1 MKKLFYINLILTM
14 TLFFSCSMGEEKI
27 EYTVVHMQQNIQNDD
42 YTVVETE
49 KFSCQFGEMTDIQAK
64 EYTGFTVRDFTQEKI
79 TDSKEIK
86 ILYDRNYVTYKFNLA
101 GGTGAKSVTAKYG
114 TPVDENSVQEPVKA
128 GSTFSFW
135 QPELPQT
142 FEEDCTFTA
151 NWNYPYYKVQYLF
164 QNSEDDGYS
173 ESPDYPQKKVYGRKG
188 YKTEV
193 TAEDISGFTAKDIE
207 QIIISDG
214 EQTVKVYYDRKIITL
229 FIDLDGGIGTN
240 YIKGKFGSP
249 VTAFLFG
256 TLEKKGYSFW
266 KFDAELPETFA
277 LEDDNKTVAK
287 ALWSY
292 SGKSHYGVSFY
303 MQNISDDHYTKL
315 EIETAVHTGE
325 TGGLTDIH
333 LNANGKLYVG
343 ETKYEFT
350 GFHPAVDDKGKLI
363 SENVTID
370 PSETTIAKVYFDRNV
385 STISI
390 LSTSMF
396 YIYGEE
402 LQKITRDGTEYNYYE
417 IKGRYGEAVEV
428 PYINVKS
435 SNGSYYVHMKESSL
449 NVPKFYPEDS
459 TLYEISATNW
469 NGETNTY
476 NLYYDFNDEDGPKAS
491 KDNYFAG
498 SIKGSDGVTPP
509 NDVTRDGYIL
519 KEYTL
524 NKDGSGT
531 VYKAGTYCSYFAP
544 TPYHDVDVTLYAQWE
559 KKQ

>member
-1 MKKLFYINLILTM
+1 MA
-14 TLFFSCSMGEEKI
+14 LFFSCSMGEEKI
-27 EYTVVHMQQNIQNDD
+27 EYTVVHMQQNVQNDD
-42 YTVVETE
+42 YTAVETE

-164 QNSEDDGYS
+164 QNKEDDGYL

-193 TAEDISGFTAKDIE
+193 TAEDISGFAAKNIE
-207 QIIISDG
+207 QTVISDE

-240 YIKGKFGSP
+240 CIKGKFGSP
-249 VTAFLFG
+249 VTASLFG

-266 KFDAELPETFA
+266 KFDAELPEIFT
-277 LEDDNKTVAK
+277 LEDNNKTVAK

-292 SGKSHYGVSFY
+292 SGKSHYGVQFY

-428 PYINVKS
+428 PYASMKINS
-435 SNGSYYVHMKESSL
+435 SFYKHWENYKDTNGNSL
-449 NVPKFYPEDS
+449 PKFYPEDS
-459 TLYEISATNW
+459 TVYEIRLSQDTS
-469 NGETNTY
+469 GSVMNTY
-476 NLYYDFNDEDGPKAS
+476 NLYYDFNDEDGPKV
-491 KDNYFAG
+491 
-498 SIKGSDGVTPP
+498 IKGNSFTDPINPKNSSDSIRHP
-509 NDVTRDGYIL
+509 NDVTREGYTL
-519 KEYTL
+519 KGYTL

-531 VYKAGTYCSYFAP
+531 LYEAGIYHSNFAP